1 MTVQVTKPTQATLL
15 FIVSTLFFISSCS
28 SGKEDNQSPVK
39 KTPPPPSKVDAYVVT
54 PQVLSQDIEMPG
66 SLVPFE
72 ETELHPEV
80 SGRVTAINFK
90 EGATASQGSVLLKL
104 YDGDL
109 QAQLKKLQVQLKVAE
124 QTVERYGMLLKI
136 NGVSQQEYDLNVLAV
151 NNIKADINI
160 IQTNISKTQLR
171 APFSGKI
178 GLRSISVGAYV
189 TPQTIIGTLR
199 KVNQLKLEFTVPE
212 KYGTQM
218 QPGNTVHFT
227 MENDMASY
235 TAKVIATENNI
246 SIDTRSL
253 MVKAVVEKP
262 NAKLIA
268 GAFTKVQ
275 IPLDKNNAALMIP
288 SQAIIPK
295 ARNKEVIVFRNGV
308 ASNQVVTTGIRD
320 SASIEIIT
328 GLKAGDT
335 VLISGLLTTK
345 PGAKVQLNKII
356 KP

>member
-1 MTVQVTKPTQATLL
+1 MTLQVTKTNQTGLL
-15 FIVSTLFFISSCS
+15 IIVSTLIFLTACN
-28 SGKEDNQSPVK
+28 SGKEDKAPAA
-39 KTPPPPSKVDAYVVT
+39 KTPPPPAKVEAYIVT
-54 PQVLSQDIEMPG
+54 PQLLSQDIEMPG
-66 SLVPFE
+66 SLIPFE

-124 QTVERYGMLLKI
+124 QTVERYASLLKI

-160 IQTNISKTQLR
+160 IETNIAKTQLR

-178 GLRSISVGAYV
+178 GLRSISIGAYV
-189 TPQTIIGTLR
+189 TPQTVIGTLR
-199 KVNQLKLEFTVPE
+199 QLSQLKLAFTVPE
-212 KYGTQM
+212 KYGTKM
-218 QPGNTVHFT
+218 QPGNIIHFT
-227 MENDMASY
+227 LDNDPTSFA
-235 TAKVIATENNI
+235 AKIIATENNI
-246 SIDTRSL
+246 STDTRSL
-253 MVKAVVEKP
+253 MVKAIVEKP
-262 NAKLIA
+262 NAKLIP

-275 IPLDKNNAALMIP
+275 IPLGENNAALMIP

-295 ARNKEVIVFRNGV
+295 ARNKEVMLYANGIVK
-308 ASNQVVTTGIRD
+308 NQVVTTGTRD
-320 SASIEIIT
+320 SASIEIVS

-335 VLISGLLTTK
+335 VLISGLLMIK
-345 PGAKVQLNKII
+345 PGAKVILNKIK